1 MLVWIV
7 GGCVMLAM
15 CNSSN
20 TTGTGNTTNGTAAQS
35 FASCNVSEARK
46 LIGTLSRTGL
56 IVSSN
61 KYGVN
66 VDERV
71 WRALS
76 LGQRQGVAI
85 ALACDQTDG
94 RADPNT
100 YISVRA
106 SDGITR
112 IAAGSPFAGSFGDK
126 D

>member
-7 GGCVMLAM
+7 GGCAMLAM

-20 TTGTGNTTNGTAAQS
+20 TTRTSNTTNGAGAQS
-35 FASCNVSEARK
+35 FASCNVNEARK
-46 LIGTLSRTGL
+46 LIGTLSRSGL
-56 IVSSN
+56 IVGSN

-76 LGQRQGVAI
+76 LGQRQGVGI
-85 ALACDQTDG
+85 ALACDQTNG
-94 RADPNT
+94 SADPNT

-112 IAAGSPFAGSFGDK
+112 IASGSPFAGSFEDK
-126 D
+126 N